1 VTLDVVG
8 PSRSADRGLALRRPE
23 GVAAAL
29 TAFAP
34 VVGLAGAQGGFFPG
48 AWGWA
53 TFPLLWLA
61 ALALALRDRVRLSS
75 PEKVLLGLL
84 FALTLWILL
93 SATWSVASAASIL
106 ESQRALLYVAGVA
119 AALLVS
125 RSRDVP
131 RLLGGLLAAIC
142 AIAAFSLATRLL
154 PDRVGVFDPTSVYR
168 LAQPIGYW
176 NGLAIFMGMGALVA
190 LAFASRA
197 RWVVVR
203 AVCAGALVLL
213 LLTFYFT
220 FGRGAWI
227 ALAAGVFTAV
237 AVDPRRLQL
246 LASVLVLSPAP
257 AVAVWAASREP
268 GLTHAGAAY
277 GRAVHDGHRL
287 ALVLL
292 FLAVANAVLAVA
304 FALVERRFEPAAWA
318 RQGFA
323 VAIALVVVAGLA
335 GVLVRYGGPTT
346 LAHKGYRAFKAP
358 PPHVQSNLNKRLLS
372 FSGNGRADLWRVA
385 WDDARRHAVLGSGSG
400 TYERYFLAHQ
410 PPAVS
415 RVRDAH
421 GLFIETL
428 AELGPLGL
436 ILLLGALVV
445 PLTVL
450 AQARRHPL
458 VPGAAGAYTAYLV
471 HTGVDWDWELP
482 AVTLAGLLCGA
493 AILVAARGSFRSPR
507 LSAPARWT
515 GVVVIVVAAGF
526 AAVGLVGNTALS
538 RSNDARQKHDWAAA
552 AVDARRA
559 EMWMPWSPKPW
570 EALGRAQLGAG
581 LPSPARASF
590 RKATSMDSGDWELW
604 YRLASAS
611 SGAERLHALRE
622 AARLFPRAQLLR
634 GSVSTRAKP

>member
-1 VTLDVVG
+1 MEQ
-8 PSRSADRGLALRRPE
+8 PSLSPDRRIALRRPE
-23 GVAAAL
+23 GLAAAL
-29 TAFAP
+29 AAFGP
-34 VVGLAGAQGGFFPG
+34 VVGLAGAQGGYFPS

-61 ALALALRDRVRLSS
+61 ALALALRARVRLSRS
-75 PEKVLLGLL
+75 ERTFFGLL
-84 FALTLWILL
+84 IALTLWTLL
-93 SATWSVASAASIL
+93 SATWSVAAAASIL
-106 ESQRALLYVAGVA
+106 ESQRALLYVAGVGA
-119 AALLVS
+119 AVLVS

-131 RLLGGLLAAIC
+131 RLLGGLLAGIC
-142 AIAAFSLATRLL
+142 VIAFFSLATRLL
-154 PDRVGVFDPTSVYR
+154 PDRVGVFEAASAYR

-176 NGLAIFMGMGALVA
+176 NGLAIFTGMGALLAV
-190 LAFASRA
+190 AFASRS
-197 RWVVVR
+197 RSVIVR
-203 AVCAGALVLL
+203 AVCAAALVLL
-213 LLTFYFT
+213 LPTFYFT

-227 ALAAGVFTAV
+227 ALAAGTLAAV
-237 AVDPRRLQL
+237 AIDPRRLQL
-246 LASVLVLSPAP
+246 LASLLVLIPIP

-268 GLTHAGAAY
+268 GLTHAGAAFD
-277 GRAVHDGHRL
+277 RAVHDGHRL

-292 FLAVANAVLAVA
+292 LLAGANAVAAALLA
-304 FALVERRFEPAAWA
+304 FAERRVEPAAVA
-318 RQGFA
+318 RRAFT
-323 VAIALVVVAGLA
+323 VTIALVVVAGLA
-335 GVLVRYGGPTT
+335 AVFVHYGGPAT
-346 LAHKGYRAFKAP
+346 LAQKGYRAFKAP
-358 PPHVQSNLNKRLLS
+358 PPRVEGNLNKRLLS

-421 GLFIETL
+421 GLYIETL

-450 AQARRHPL
+450 GQARKHPL
-458 VPGAAGAYTAYLV
+458 VPGAAGAYAAYLV

-559 EMWMPWSPKPW
+559 ETWMPWSPKPW

-634 GSVSTRAKP
+634 GSVSTGAKP